1 MSRIEFADVVADLS
15 WGDTGK
21 GKVTSYLAKTE
32 GYDFV
37 CRWAGGNNAGHTVY
51 VNGKKFKTHLVPSG
65 VFHGIQSIIGPACVV
80 HPPSLQKELDYLKEH
95 GFDTS
100 LVKVSPKAHIVQ
112 ESHID
117 YDAENL
123 SKKLGTTSKG
133 IAPCYADKMART
145 GIRAKEVLPKE
156 MLWDEELY
164 GKILCEGAQG
174 FYLDIDYGN
183 YPYVTSSTTLP
194 YGACSLGIPPQKIRK
209 IFGICKAYDTRS
221 GIDPD
226 FPPELLD
233 DPVLSLIGDLGQEYG
248 VTTGRRRTVN
258 WLNLDKLNNAI
269 QKTGVTHLIINK
281 CDILKYA
288 GKFRVIESGE
298 PVTMKDF
305 DSFKKFVRK
314 EIDRYDHLIEN
325 VVFSEHPEML

>member
-1 MSRIEFADVVADLS
+1 MNKIKFADVVSDLS

-21 GKVTSYLAKTE
+21 GKVTSYLAKI
-32 GYDFV
+32 GDYDFV
-37 CRWAGGNNAGHTVY
+37 CRWAGGNNAGHTVF
-51 VNGKKFKTHLVPSG
+51 VDGKKYKTHLIPSG
-65 VFHGIQSIIGPACVV
+65 VFHGIKSVIGPGCVV
-80 HPPSLQKELDYLKEH
+80 HPVSFMKEINYLKDN

-112 ESHID
+112 DSHIN
-117 YDAENL
+117 YDSQNL
-123 SKKLGTTSKG
+123 SRSLGTTSKG

-145 GIRAKEVLPKE
+145 GIRASQVLSDE
-156 MLWDEELY
+156 YLWDEKLY

-233 DPVLSLIGDLGQEYG
+233 DPELTLIGDLGQEYG

-258 WLNLDKLNNAI
+258 WLNVDKLAHAI
-269 QKTGVTHLIINK
+269 EMTGVTHLVVNK
-281 CDILKYA
+281 CDILKEA
-288 GKFRVIESGE
+288 GIFRIIESGE
-298 PVTMKDF
+298 PVTAPDF
-305 DSFKKFVRK
+305 KQFKQLIKR
-314 EIDRYDHLIEN
+314 EIDSCDHMIEEII
-325 VVFSEHPEML
+325 FSEDPEVL